1 MNPRTRLPPCV
12 HGAARGVDCDL
23 CDSLEYGV
31 AQASEELAAQLAAA
45 RELGNRERDADL
57 ERSRAILVE
66 SVREAGFRAGITAA
80 ADFLDSGDF
89 DPTPAVARTKNLAG
103 WDAVLA
109 DAARAVRAL
118 KPR

>member
-45 RELGNRERDADL
+45 RELGSRERDADL

-103 WDAVLA
+103 RDAVLA

>member
-1 MNPRTRLPPCV
+1 MSSRLPPCV

-31 AQASEELAAQLAAA
+31 ANQDLAAQLAAA

-89 DPTPAVARTKNLAG
+89 DPTPTVARTKNLAG